1 MKVCF
6 AILTEMNLTV
16 PNEIAVFIEALPK
29 PLLTYKTLAENAVR
43 RLFHDSAEKLTNGQ
57 IYLSTGDIPAMW
69 LRDSSFQIRPLLR
82 FATDPKVY
90 EFCAAV
96 IARQAFYVAID
107 PYANAFNPKP
117 DGNCWHKDFP
127 DQSPWVFERKWEID
141 SLASFLDVSA
151 GLARVSGRTD
161 HLDDAWHRA
170 ASIAVETFAVE
181 QQHDLASYRFRR
193 KNAPD
198 HDHLSHDGYGAPF
211 ANTGMIWSAFR
222 PSDDACEL
230 AFNIPQNAYAV
241 AALRSVHEYL
251 ESEVASTAARVAV
264 EVATGIREFGI
275 RDGAFIYE
283 VDGLG
288 NSLFMDDANFPSLL
302 SLPYLGFCKSE
313 DTEYQATRARV
324 LSTDNPWY
332 FEGKLVSHIGSPHT
346 GADRVW
352 PLAMGMEILTSAEPR
367 LDLIAALAS
376 TASPLGALHESVSTS
391 DFSDITREWFS
402 WAEMTFFDALCYTA
416 ERI

>member
-1 MKVCF
+1 MKDCF

-16 PNEIAVFIEALPK
+16 PNEIADFIEALPASLAAHK
-29 PLLTYKTLAENAVR
+29 KLAENAVT
-43 RLFHDSAEKLTNGQ
+43 RLFLDSAEQTADGQ
-57 IYLSTGDIPAMW
+57 VYLSTGDIPAMW

-82 FATDPKVY
+82 FTRDPKVY

-107 PYANAFNPKP
+107 PYANAFNSKP

-151 GLARVSGRTD
+151 GLAQVSGRTD
-161 HLDDAWHRA
+161 HLDAAWHRA
-170 ASIAVETFAVE
+170 AGIAVATFETE
-181 QQHDLASYRFRR
+181 QKHDPTSYRLLR

-241 AALRSVHEYL
+241 AALRAIHKNL
-251 ESEVASTAARVAV
+251 EPEVASIASKVASKI
-264 EVATGIREFGI
+264 EAGIREFGI
-275 RDGAFIYE
+275 RDGAYLYE

-288 NSLFMDDANFPSLL
+288 NSVFMDDANFPSLL
-302 SLPYLGFCKSE
+302 SLPYLGFCNSS

-324 LSTDNPWY
+324 LSSDNPWY
-332 FEGKLVSHIGSPHT
+332 FVGTLVSHIGSPHT
-346 GADRVW
+346 GPGRVW
-352 PLAMGMEILTSAEPR
+352 PLAMAMEILTSAEPR
-367 LDLIAALAS
+367 LDLLAALAA
-376 TASPLGALHESVSTS
+376 TASPNGALHESIATS

-402 WAEMTFFDALCYTA
+402 WAEMTLFDALCYTA